1 MNISLI
7 FTLRGVEYTIGPTII
22 NSLLITLFLCI
33 ASIIVGNKVKK
44 ADFKAKPTGVVHLA
58 EIFVEKMQGL
68 TNSTM
73 GEANWRF
80 APYMATLALFLIF
93 SNLIGLVG
101 LQPPTSDYNV
111 PFSLALVTFV
121 LIHFNSIKYNG
132 VKGYVKGYFE
142 PMAFLFPI
150 NFLGEIST
158 PISMSFRLLGNILS
172 GTIIMSLIYSAFG
185 GITKIIA
192 PIITPVFH
200 AYFDVFSG
208 VLQTFIF
215 VMLSMV
221 NVKNAIGDREIIK
234 ETK

>member
-1 MNISLI
+1 MNISLV
-7 FTLRGVEYTIGPTII
+7 FTLNGVEHTIGPTII

-33 ASIIVGNKVKK
+33 ACIVVGNKVKK
-44 ADFKAKPTGVVHLA
+44 ADYKAKPQGIVHIA
-58 EIFVEKMQGL
+58 EIFVEKVQGL

-80 APYMATLALFLIF
+80 APYMATLALYLIF
-93 SNLIGLVG
+93 ANLIGLIG

-111 PFSLALVTFV
+111 PFTLALVTFV

-132 VKGYVKGYFE
+132 IKGYVKGYFE

-150 NFLGEIST
+150 NLLGEIAT

-185 GITKIIA
+185 GLANIIA
-192 PIITPVFH
+192 PFITPAFH

-221 NVKNAIGDREIIK
+221 NIKNAIGDRPVIK